1 MRKSKRMIA
10 LVLVLVMVLS
20 SITFS
25 SGSSQAEGDSN
36 SGNKIVLNF
45 PESEKNNVDL
55 SNYGLLVK
63 NKSDGKDVSDVTSY
77 ATATD
82 AEGNKIVI
90 TDRKLTNGTT
100 YVAEVTSS
108 NWTGYKYKAEFKYD
122 GKDQNVTLD
131 KYLTK
136 VTIKLDQEYNDIK
149 VSGLSDSDKV
159 SIGTDKVNDNGNEKT
174 ISKIT
179 VENAAGIKANSEV
192 AKITAAKTVDGV
204 KLACEGSISLGSSEI
219 GNIVLNLT
227 QYIVRTEGVKVPTV
241 LYKKSTDIDDS
252 YYVRL
257 ADNTVLDKNIS
268 YNIKLV
274 GDNNMVIDSTTGIT
288 NISKSMS
295 GKKQVIKGDIDA
307 GESEIVNISASQR
320 AVDAR
325 DIASVDFNKLDTV
338 VPEIPFNVTYT
349 VTMKDQLPSDNLLD
363 ENGKLV
369 GQVSVTTNNENVT
382 VTRNDNTFTVD
393 GSNIS
398 FTDKNTIR
406 LNVMCTFSDT
416 DREKHD
422 FKMATTPMVVVSDV
436 VYGKNGDFYLAADQI
451 KEIVNSDNKV
461 EKYFYRDD
469 ENKATIKFNKG
480 NYTKYR
486 EKGEKAFTEIDSNL
500 GVEVNKNTY
509 TFQMANFESPKFG
522 VSSEITLVRD
532 NIAPTISVDTS
543 KIKNAPTNA
552 EKRYVVNKKSIIPI
566 TASDNDG
573 GVGVEKVVYS
583 IDKKL
588 EDPRNSEAIIDN
600 INNVVSKIP
609 EKTSL

>member
-609 EKTSL
+609 EKEGI